1 MKETKMQRCGT
12 CGAEKP
18 ATTEHFHKNKGGRNG
33 LSSICRPC
41 RNEYMRQHRQDQNQN
56 QNQNQKSEEN

>member
-41 RNEYMRQHRQDQNQN
+41 RNEYMRQHRQDQKD